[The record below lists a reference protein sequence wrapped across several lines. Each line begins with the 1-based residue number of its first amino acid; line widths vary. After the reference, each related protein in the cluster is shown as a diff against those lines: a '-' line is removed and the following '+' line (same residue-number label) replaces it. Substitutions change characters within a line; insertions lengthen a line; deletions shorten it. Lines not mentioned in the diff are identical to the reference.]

1 MLRNNYKNCTSYIQE
16 FNKNNQISMNI
27 DTIRIKFNKQH
38 KLEELKALGNWH
50 KLDKS
55 NSQIK
60 NKLIARLDLEELT
73 SVYQLENHNIYFYNS
88 REDRPKY
95 RKATLIIFGMK
106 QYHKSPPPKSIIE
119 RLFNLLTFGTSK
131 NDINLDICYDM
142 ETKPNIEN
150 LSKYFKLSQYWNGK
164 GKISDTF
171 YINDTSIL
179 MLDKICIYNKAIKNS
194 LDFVLYRIEATIS
207 IPNIRVLALP
217 LYDFKNI
224 IQLARG

>member
-1 MLRNNYKNCTSYIQE
+1 MLRNNYKSCTSYIQE
-16 FNKNNQISMNI
+16 FNKNNQMSMSI

-38 KLEELKALGNWH
+38 KSEEIKSLGRWH

-60 NKLIARLDLEELT
+60 NKLKARLDLEELT
-73 SVYQLENHNIYFYNS
+73 SVYQLENYNIYFYNS

-150 LSKYFKLSQYWNGK
+150 LSKDFKLDKYKNS
-164 GKISDTF
+164 F

-207 IPNIRVLALP
+207 IPNIRALALP

-224 IQLARG
+224 IDIARG